1 MYEVELDVFSGRPN
15 PRWVLTPG
23 EAAEFSQRVLNG
35 TTPAVPVDVSEGN
48 LGYRGFIIRA
58 SGAEAAA
65 LGSKGRAIVFRVRS
79 GLPGGPTDLSAE
91 QFLLQG
97 VSGSSGLTD
106 AEASA
111 VSEQVMWDM
120 AQSGS
125 ADQAALAA
133 AGVCSLYYTSW
144 DDFSFWNGTRKPDN
158 NCYNYAAN
166 YASNTFAQPG
176 RQGGQIFT
184 ALTVSAIKNAMERD
198 GWVLSCDTS
207 NLRVALVIWP
217 SVDYHFYRKNLND
230 AGANRW
236 CHKPGQTNARNK
248 DNSGNYITNPE
259 NCDRGPY
266 TTWGGG
272 HVFSNGVR
280 SRVVR

>member
-1 MYEVELDVFSGRPN
+1 
-15 PRWVLTPG
+15 VLTPQ
-23 EAAEFSQRVLNG
+23 EAAEFTQRVRDG
-35 TTPAVPVDVSEGN
+35 STPTAPIDVNEGI
-48 LGYRGFIIRA
+48 LGYRGFIVRA
-58 SGAEAAA
+58 TGAEAES
-65 LGSKGRAIVFRVRS
+65 LGGKGHAIAFRVRS
-79 GLPGGPTDLSAE
+79 GVPGVTTDLSAE

-120 AQSGS
+120 AQSS
-125 ADQAALAA
+125 SPDQAALAA

-184 ALTVSAIKNAMERD
+184 ALTVSAIKAAMQRD

-217 SVDYHFYRKNLND
+217 GVDYHFYRKNLND
-230 AGANRW
+230 AGASRW

>member
-1 MYEVELDVFSGRPN
+1 MYEIELDVFSGRPN
-15 PRWVLTPG
+15 PRWVLTPS
-23 EAAEFSQRVLNG
+23 EASEFTQRIRDGV
-35 TTPAVPVDVSEGN
+35 TPVMPVEESSGS
-48 LGYRGFIIRA
+48 LGYRGFVVRA
-58 SGAEAAA
+58 WGADAES
-65 LGSKGRAIVFRVRS
+65 LGGKGRAIAFRVRS
-79 GLPGGPTDLSAE
+79 GHGDAAHDLSTE

-97 VSGSSGLTD
+97 LGGPNALTD
-106 AEASA
+106 DEAAA
-111 VSEQVMWDM
+111 VSEQVMWDL
-120 AQSGS
+120 AQHGD
-125 ADQAALAA
+125 ADRAGLLAA
-133 AGVCSLYYTSW
+133 CSLYYTSW
-144 DDFSFWNGTRKPDN
+144 DDFAFWNGTRKPDN

-176 RQGGQIFT
+176 RQGGQIFG
-184 ALTVSAIKNAMERD
+184 ALTVSSIKAAMQRD
-198 GWVLSCDTS
+198 GWVLSCETG

-217 SVDYHFYRKNLND
+217 GVDYHFYRKNLND
-230 AGANRW
+230 AGASRW

-280 SRVVR
+280 SRTVR